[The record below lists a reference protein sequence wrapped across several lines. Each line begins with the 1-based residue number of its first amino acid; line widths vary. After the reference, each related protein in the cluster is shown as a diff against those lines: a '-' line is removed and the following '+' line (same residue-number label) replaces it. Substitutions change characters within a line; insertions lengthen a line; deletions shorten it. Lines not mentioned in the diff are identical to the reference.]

1 MHLTRILSAAVA
13 LAVAGLFSTAAAWA
27 ADIKMIAK
35 VTDIQLAADGKSA
48 VVKLSNVKD
57 GGIVT
62 VKVNDALTLDKL
74 SAKTINAGDSVRLS
88 YDPAGGSNLSKTF
101 RRAEG
106 C

>member
-1 MHLTRILSAAVA
+1 MRLTRTLCAALV
-13 LAVAGLFSTAAAWA
+13 LAATGCLAPAATWA

-35 VTDIQLAADGKSA
+35 VTAVQLAADGKSA

-57 GGIVT
+57 GSAVS
-62 VKVNDALTLDKL
+62 VKVNDADTLEKL
-74 SAKTINAGDSVRLS
+74 AAKSINAGDQVRLS

-101 RRAEG
+101 KKAEG